1 MFMFEKKKKKKKK
14 KKKSIRRASA
24 VPNLAVINFDFSM
37 AETRLW
43 FKHRVTFEQKS
54 GFTEA

>member
-1 MFMFEKKKKKKKK
+1 MFMFEKKKKKEKKT
-14 KKKSIRRASA
+14 IRRASA
-24 VPNLAVINFDFSM
+24 VPLLAVINFDFST

-43 FKHRVTFEQKS
+43 FKHRVTFEQRS

>member
-1 MFMFEKKKKKKKK
+1 MFMFEKKKKKK